1 MDVIVT
7 NRGVYG
13 EFESLSSKSDF
24 LRLLLCSLFSCEPTK
39 IVFNNDCDDIKF
51 GINAAKSLGI
61 TVLNDDN
68 GLTFYNQ
75 KNKKDYAE
83 INCGES
89 GALLRF
95 LMPCANNFCKTV
107 KFTGNSSLASRPIK
121 GFIELLSR
129 HGLKFSNNKLPFEV
143 SGKLKSGDYYISGD
157 VSSQFVSGLLF
168 ILPVLEGDSKII
180 VTSKLESEKYVD
192 LTIKRLLDFGIKIIK
207 EGKEILIPGG
217 QNYKSAGEYKA
228 EGDWSYAAALMCVG
242 ASCGEVFVKGLD
254 LKSVQPDKRI
264 MDIFKDIGVD
274 VECRKDGILVKK
286 SVFNGIVTDLSGCP
300 DLFPVLAA
308 LLSCAESESTFYGT
322 KRLIY
327 KESNRLYSVSTVLNE
342 LGANVEYSEHS
353 VKINP
358 VKKLKGG
365 QVSSFNDHRVVMAAT
380 VAAKM
385 CERDVK
391 IMGADCVK
399 KSALGFL
406 EVIDSC
412 TRSD

>member
-1 MDVIVT
+1 
-7 NRGVYG
+7 
-13 EFESLSSKSDF
+13 
-24 LRLLLCSLFSCEPTK
+24 
-39 IVFNNDCDDIKF
+39 
-51 GINAAKSLGI
+51 
-61 TVLNDDN
+61 
-68 GLTFYNQ
+68 
-75 KNKKDYAE
+75 
-83 INCGES
+83 
-89 GALLRF
+89 
-95 LMPCANNFCKTV
+95 
-107 KFTGNSSLASRPIK
+107 
-121 GFIELLSR
+121 
-129 HGLKFSNNKLPFEV
+129 
-143 SGKLKSGDYYISGD
+143 
-157 VSSQFVSGLLF
+157 
-168 ILPVLEGDSKII
+168 
-180 VTSKLESEKYVD
+180 
-192 LTIKRLLDFGIKIIK
+192 
-207 EGKEILIPGG
+207 
-217 QNYKSAGEYKA
+217 
-228 EGDWSYAAALMCVG
+228 MCVG